1 MEPQNTTELRITRQ
15 GTIGSCKCKVGSC
28 RKCGSRCKRCKCQCD
43 GFSILDTL
51 DRISKHRYDKDALKN
66 KKKRRFQKA
75 KRLKA
80 SEKLIKEPTRSSKR
94 SKVQQ
99 SWVHLNDDD
108 STYLPLIGTNNV
120 INNDGDESPQQVD
133 IVVMRTLLDPNNL
146 KTAIAELAKTMSS
159 VSLPASKSTLKKLF
173 NLAMSSNL
181 LEYSDSSATTI
192 RDLLEILHLPI
203 ESANNLQQ
211 LLISTMTKRK
221 DTRQYAT
228 RNSTNSSKGKQITS
242 ISNIRQQIMKLT
254 QKCDFMM
261 EQKKTNTTSTVD
273 SVTVNNENP
282 DNGSDVGADVEVA
295 QEYKRPDMTK
305 FLGVGDLEIDDD
317 SYRTN
322 EKLTDQ
328 VLTLPRQFRPINLKN
343 DRILQT
349 NGDASSTCY
358 RTQSFRTRNVSGQK
372 TYEK

>member
-1 MEPQNTTELRITRQ
+1 M
-15 GTIGSCKCKVGSC
+15 
-28 RKCGSRCKRCKCQCD
+28 
-43 GFSILDTL
+43 
-51 DRISKHRYDKDALKN
+51 KN

-99 SWVHLNDDD
+99 SWIHLNDDD
-108 STYLPLIGTNNV
+108 STYLPSIGTNNV
-120 INNDGDESPQQVD
+120 VNDDGDESPQQVD
-133 IVVMRTLLDPNNL
+133 IVVMRTLLDPDNL
-146 KTAIAELAKTMSS
+146 KTPIAELAKTMSS
-159 VSLPASKSTLKKLF
+159 VSLPACKSTLKKLF
-173 NLAMSSNL
+173 NSAMRSNL

-192 RDLLEILHLPI
+192 RDLLEILHLPM
-203 ESANNLQQ
+203 ESANDLQQ

-282 DNGSDVGADVEVA
+282 DNGSDVGADVVLA
-295 QEYKRPDMTK
+295 QEQNPHGMNE
-305 FLGVGDLEIDDD
+305 LEVGD
-317 SYRTN
+317 
-322 EKLTDQ
+322 
-328 VLTLPRQFRPINLKN
+328 
-343 DRILQT
+343 
-349 NGDASSTCY
+349 
-358 RTQSFRTRNVSGQK
+358 
-372 TYEK
+372 

>member
-1 MEPQNTTELRITRQ
+1 M
-15 GTIGSCKCKVGSC
+15 
-28 RKCGSRCKRCKCQCD
+28 
-43 GFSILDTL
+43 
-51 DRISKHRYDKDALKN
+51 KN
-66 KKKRRFQKA
+66 KRKRRFQKA
-75 KRLKA
+75 KQLKA

-133 IVVMRTLLDPNNL
+133 IVVMRTLLDPDNL
-146 KTAIAELAKTMSS
+146 KTAIAELVKTMSS
-159 VSLPASKSTLKKLF
+159 VSLPACKSTLKKLF

-181 LEYSDSSATTI
+181 LEYSDSLATTI

-228 RNSTNSSKGKQITS
+228 RNSTNSSKGKQITL

-254 QKCDFMM
+254 QEYDFMM
-261 EQKKTNTTSTVD
+261 EQKKTNTTSMVD

-295 QEYKRPDMTK
+295 QEYKRPDMTE

-349 NGDASSTCY
+349 NGDAC
-358 RTQSFRTRNVSGQK
+358 RTSGMVGLK
-372 TYEK
+372 